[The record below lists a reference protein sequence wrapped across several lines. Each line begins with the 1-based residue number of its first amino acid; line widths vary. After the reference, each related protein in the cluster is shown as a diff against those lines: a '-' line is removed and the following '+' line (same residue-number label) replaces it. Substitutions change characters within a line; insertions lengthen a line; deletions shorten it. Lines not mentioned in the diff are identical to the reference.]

1 MIIGGLPVGQGI
13 MRLLWIKEFS
23 DAIQNVGTHRDTQT
37 SLEISKCFVM
47 EYNCIVIVRADFLIF
62 HTRQVDGS
70 NPS

>member
-13 MRLLWIKEFS
+13 MRLLWIKEFR
-23 DAIQNVGTHRDTQT
+23 DAIQKVGTHRDTQT
-37 SLEISKCFVM
+37 CLEISKCFVIKYDYPIGDRG
-47 EYNCIVIVRADFLIF
+47 ESSTF

>member
-13 MRLLWIKEFS
+13 MRLLWIKEFR
-23 DAIQNVGTHRDTQT
+23 DAIQKVDTHRDTQT
-37 SLEISKCFVM
+37 CLEISKCFM
-47 EYNCIVIVRADFLIF
+47 MKNNYSIGNWGESSTF

>member
-13 MRLLWIKEFS
+13 MRLLWIKEFR
-23 DAIQNVGTHRDTQT
+23 DAIQKVGTHRDTRT
-37 SLEISKCFVM
+37 CLEISKCFM
-47 EYNCIVIVRADFLIF
+47 MKYNCIVIVRDEFSTF